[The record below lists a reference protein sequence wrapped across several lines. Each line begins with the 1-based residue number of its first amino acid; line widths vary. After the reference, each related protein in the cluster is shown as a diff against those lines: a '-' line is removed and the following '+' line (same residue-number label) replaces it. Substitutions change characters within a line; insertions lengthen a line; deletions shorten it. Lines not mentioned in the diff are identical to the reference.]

1 MSATTLRDRNRTR
14 IELIDATRRLI
25 DSSGRTKFAVKD
37 VCDSIGYTRG
47 AFYSS
52 FASMDDHL
60 VAVHERQ
67 NADLIEAVAA
77 ALAHARSVVGD
88 TGDLLTFVNAFISTI
103 GVDRG
108 RLALQSSLTARAQHN
123 PHLAEQLTLQR
134 DRLRQ
139 TLEPYLLD
147 VVDRAGREL
156 TTDATT
162 FTRAVMAAQSGAAA
176 QLIAPDDSD
185 DLRPLLVATTMMG
198 LSRPQ
203 TTG

>member
-1 MSATTLRDRNRTR
+1 MSATTLRDRSRTR
-14 IELIDATRRLI
+14 RELIDATRRLI
-25 DSSGRTKFAVKD
+25 DSSGRTRFAVKD

-52 FASMDDHL
+52 FESMDDHL

-67 NADLIEAVAA
+67 NADLTEAVAA
-77 ALAHARSVVGD
+77 ALAHARSVVRD
-88 TGDLLTFVNAFISTI
+88 TGDLVTFVNTFISMI
-103 GVDRG
+103 AVDRG
-108 RLALQSSLTARAQHN
+108 RLALQSALTARAQHN
-123 PHLAEQLTLQR
+123 PHLADQLTVQR

-147 VVDRAGREL
+147 IIDCAGREL
-156 TTDATT
+156 TTDTTT

-176 QLIAPDDSD
+176 QLIAADDPDDI
-185 DLRPLLVATTMMG
+185 RPLLVATTMMG

>member
-1 MSATTLRDRNRTR
+1 
-14 IELIDATRRLI
+14 
-25 DSSGRTKFAVKD
+25 
-37 VCDSIGYTRG
+37 
-47 AFYSS
+47 
-52 FASMDDHL
+52 MDDHL

-162 FTRAVMAAQSGAAA
+162 FTRAVMAAQLGAAA

>member
-67 NADLIEAVAA
+67 NADLTEAVAA

-88 TGDLLTFVNAFISTI
+88 TGDLVTFVNTFISTI
-103 GVDRG
+103 AVDRG
-108 RLALQSSLTARAQHN
+108 RLALQSALTARAQHN
-123 PHLAEQLTLQR
+123 PHLADQLTVQR

-147 VVDRAGREL
+147 VIDCAGREL
-156 TTDATT
+156 TTDTIT

-176 QLIAPDDSD
+176 QLIAADDPDDI
-185 DLRPLLVATTMMG
+185 RPLLVATTMIG
-198 LSRPQ
+198 LSRPR
-203 TTG
+203 TSG